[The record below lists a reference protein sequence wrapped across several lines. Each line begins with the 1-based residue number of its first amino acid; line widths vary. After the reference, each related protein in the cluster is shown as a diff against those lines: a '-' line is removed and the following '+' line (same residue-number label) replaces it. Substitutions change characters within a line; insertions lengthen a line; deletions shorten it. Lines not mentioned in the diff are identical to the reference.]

1 MSGIDSRLDSSRPEN
16 RKDTSLK
23 AVRIHEFGGTDVL
36 QVEDVEDP
44 DPPEG
49 HVRLKIAAC
58 ALNHVDVDIREGVSR
73 FPIEFPLI
81 LGLEIVGT
89 VDKLGA
95 NADGLV
101 KKGDRVMPYLLGGDV
116 FLGVGGDGGYA
127 EYVTCPPSQLVKI
140 PDEIDDW
147 TQAASLQV
155 AFATSWH
162 MLFTRGGLRIGE
174 TVLVNSVS
182 AGIGSAAVQLAKLA
196 GATVIG
202 TSSSAEKLEAAAD
215 LGMDVGI
222 NYNEQNVSEAVMEI
236 TGGKGV
242 DLVYEHV
249 GGELFKKGL
258 ESLRP
263 RGRLVTCGAHSG
275 EVVPFDVIP
284 FFRSEWTVVGS
295 FVYTRDEV
303 ESVLDFARRGLL
315 KPQVAATYPLTEVRA
330 AFDRM
335 ESREFFGKLVL
346 VP

>member
-1 MSGIDSRLDSSRPEN
+1 MR
-16 RKDTSLK
+16 
-23 AVRIHEFGGTDVL
+23 AVRIHEFGGSDVL
-36 QVEDVEDP
+36 RVEDVEDP
-44 DPPEG
+44 EPAEG
-49 HVRLKIAAC
+49 QVRLKVAAC
-58 ALNHVDVDIREGVSR
+58 ALNHVDVDIRDGVSR

-81 LGLEIVGT
+81 PGIEIVGT
-89 VDKLGA
+89 VDKIGPA
-95 NADGLV
+95 ADGV
-101 KKGDRVMPYLLGGDV
+101 VEVGDRVMPYLLGGDV
-116 FLGVGGDGGYA
+116 FLGVSGPGGYA
-127 EYVTCPPSQLVKI
+127 EYVTCPPTQLVKI

-147 TQAASLQV
+147 VQAASLQV

-162 MLFTRGGLRIGE
+162 MLFTRGNLRIGE

-202 TSSSAEKLEAAAD
+202 TSSSAEKLAAASE
-215 LGMDVGI
+215 LGMDTGI
-222 NYNEQNVSEAVMEI
+222 DYNEQDVSEAVMDI

-249 GGELFKKGL
+249 GGDLFQKGL

-263 RGRLVTCGAHSG
+263 GGRLVTCGAHSG

-295 FVYTRDEV
+295 FVYAREEV
-303 ESVLDFARRGLL
+303 ESVLDFARRGLI
-315 KPQVAATYPLTEVRA
+315 KPQVAETYPLSEARA